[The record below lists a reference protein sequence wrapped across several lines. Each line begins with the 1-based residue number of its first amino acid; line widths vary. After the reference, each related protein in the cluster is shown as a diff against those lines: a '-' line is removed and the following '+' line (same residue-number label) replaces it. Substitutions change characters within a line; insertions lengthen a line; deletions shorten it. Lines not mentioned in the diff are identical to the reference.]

1 MQTDSSP
8 RNSIISNQAPLIS
21 PFINTKS
28 EISTFQSI
36 ISEYLEN
43 KNEITEI
50 NQSEIQKFLEDLNSF
65 LKDINDKVEENE
77 YILNDLYKKNKTAI
91 SAIKNLMKEKESS
104 SSSNA
109 TPRYNTTSGRENFS
123 PNPLMT
129 SGDYSELERLK
140 EEYIKSLTLIQQY
153 EEQLNEYSTMKK
165 SFNELQDE
173 FNQLKF
179 EETALRSEYE
189 IVIKD
194 KEQLKNKLEKY
205 INDNDKMKELLEQ
218 YQCMILMTEKE
229 KNKIQNNAYVITN
242 RFRNF
247 ENKITS
253 QEQLIDKFKND
264 IKKLVEKNRKEKFEY
279 EVKLENYN
287 KKIQELEFKIEEM
300 NQEKIINTK
309 KFLNTLIENSA
320 QYNISFY
327 YDQVKN
333 KIIIKYFNEDI
344 GQIKSV
350 EVANERRLMSVPKI
364 KDFEGKI
371 FSYKKLSAN
380 ISNNVFTSLCR
391 KHYQNNN
398 LDCSSLNSSMISNLK
413 SDSFKLNN
421 LFENNNF
428 SNCCFKKNNEKL
440 NYHSAMILNEKIK
453 KDIVFSPKTI
463 SHKKSFSKEK
473 KNNFPEISNFSF
485 RDIKEEEIIDNN
497 KFEIIKEITLQFIG
511 DEKNII
517 INNKSNS
524 DSCFSDISSNF
535 ITNKHKRSNSEY
547 TYYECKSVSLNFP
560 ENEFKPAQ
568 KETNVETKRKF
579 SYCFNCYIF

>member
-28 EISTFQSI
+28 EILTFQSI

-350 EVANERRLMSVPKI
+350 EVANERRLMSIPKI

-371 FSYKKLSAN
+371 FSYKKLSAS
-380 ISNNVFTSLCR
+380 ISNNVFSSLCKR
-391 KHYQNNN
+391 HHQKKNSDN
-398 LDCSSLNSSMISNLK
+398 SSLNSSIISNLK

-421 LFENNNF
+421 LFENSIVSHCSSKN
-428 SNCCFKKNNEKL
+428 NNEKFL
-440 NYHSAMILNEKIK
+440 FNSAMINNK
-453 KDIVFSPKTI
+453 KNKEIIISPKANITQ
-463 SHKKSFSKEK
+463 KSFSKQK
-473 KNNFPEISNFSF
+473 INNIPEISNFSF
-485 RDIKEEEIIDNN
+485 RDIKEEEITNNDN
-497 KFEIIKEITLQFIG
+497 KIINEITL
-511 DEKNII
+511 
-517 INNKSNS
+517 
-524 DSCFSDISSNF
+524 
-535 ITNKHKRSNSEY
+535 
-547 TYYECKSVSLNFP
+547 
-560 ENEFKPAQ
+560 EF
-568 KETNVETKRKF
+568 F
-579 SYCFNCYIF
+579 F

>member
-1 MQTDSSP
+1 MQSDSSP
-8 RNSIISNQAPLIS
+8 RNSIISNQAPIIS
-21 PFINTKS
+21 PFLNT
-28 EISTFQSI
+28 
-36 ISEYLEN
+36 
-43 KNEITEI
+43 KNEILTFQQIITTYLSNENPLNSIKEEEI
-50 NQSEIQKFLEDLNSF
+50 EKFLLDLNSF
-65 LKDINDKVEENE
+65 LKDVNDKLEENE
-77 YILNDLYKKNKTAI
+77 YILNDLYKKNVTAI
-91 SAIKNLMKEKESS
+91 SAINNLIQENKSS
-104 SSSNA
+104 SSSNV

-123 PNPLMT
+123 PNKLM
-129 SGDYSELERLK
+129 SSCDFAEYEKLK
-140 EEYIKSLTLIQQY
+140 DEYIKNLSLIQQY
-153 EEQLNEYSTMKK
+153 EEQLSEYNTIKK
-165 SFNELQDE
+165 SFNKLQDE
-173 FNQLKF
+173 YTELKS

-189 IVIKD
+189 ILIKD
-194 KEQLKNKLEKY
+194 KEELKRKLEDY
-205 INDNDKMKELLEQ
+205 INDNYKMKETIEQ
-218 YQCMILMTEKE
+218 YQNIIMFSENE
-229 KNKIQNNAYVITN
+229 KNKIKNNAYIISN

-247 ENKITS
+247 ENKINS
-253 QEQLIDKFKND
+253 QNQLIEKFKND
-264 IKKLVEKNRKEKFEY
+264 IKNLVDKNRKEKFEY
-279 EVKLENYN
+279 EIKLENN
-287 KKIQELEFKIEEM
+287 IKRIQELENKIEEM
-300 NQEKIINTK
+300 EQEKIINTK
-309 KFLNTLIENSA
+309 KFLNVLIENTA
-320 QYNISFY
+320 KYNVSFY
-327 YDQVKN
+327 YDQPKN

-428 SNCCFKKNNEKL
+428 SNCSFKKNNEKL

-579 SYCFNCYIF
+579 SYCFNCDIF

>member
-50 NQSEIQKFLEDLNSF
+50 NQNEIQKFLEELNSF
-65 LKDINDKVEENE
+65 LKDINDKVDEND

-91 SAIKNLMKEKESS
+91 SAIQNLMKEKESS

-140 EEYIKSLTLIQQY
+140 DEYIKNLTLLQQY

-194 KEQLKNKLEKY
+194 KEQLKSKLEKY
-205 INDNDKMKELLEQ
+205 INENEKMKELIEQ
-218 YQCMILMTEKE
+218 YQSMILITEKE
-229 KNKIQNNAYVITN
+229 KNKIKNNAYVINN

-309 KFLNTLIENSA
+309 KFLNVLIENTA
-320 QYNISFY
+320 QYNVSFY
-327 YDQVKN
+327 YDKVKN

-371 FSYKKLSAN
+371 FSYKKLYTN

-391 KHYQNNN
+391 KQYQNKN

-421 LFENNNF
+421 LFEDNNISNYSIQNNN
-428 SNCCFKKNNEKL
+428 KKVNF
-440 NYHSAMILNEKIK
+440 HSAMILNEKIT
-453 KDIVFSPKTI
+453 KDIIFSPKNI
-463 SHKKSFSKEK
+463 SNKKSFNKEN
-473 KNNFPEISNFSF
+473 KNHFPEISNFSF
-485 RDIKEEEIIDNN
+485 RDIREEEILDNN
-497 KFEIIKEITLQFIG
+497 KYEIIKEITFQFIG
-511 DEKNII
+511 DEKNNI

-535 ITNKHKRSNSEY
+535 ITNKHKKSNSEY
-547 TYYECKSVSLNFP
+547 SYYECRSVSLNFP
-560 ENEFKPAQ
+560 ENEFKPAI
-568 KETNVETKRKF
+568 KETNVETKRKL

>member
-28 EISTFQSI
+28 EILTFQSI

-50 NQSEIQKFLEDLNSF
+50 NQNEIQKFLEKLNSF
-65 LKDINDKVEENE
+65 LKDINDKVDEND

-91 SAIKNLMKEKESS
+91 SAIQNLMKEKESS

-140 EEYIKSLTLIQQY
+140 EEYIKNLTLLQQY
-153 EEQLNEYSTMKK
+153 EEQLNEYSTIKK
-165 SFNELQDE
+165 SFTQLQDE
-173 FNQLKF
+173 FTQLKF

-194 KEQLKNKLEKY
+194 KEQLKSKLDKY
-205 INDNDKMKELLEQ
+205 INENEKMKELNEQ
-218 YQCMILMTEKE
+218 YQSMILMTEKE
-229 KNKIQNNAYVITN
+229 KNKIKNNAYVITN
-242 RFRNF
+242 RFRYF
-247 ENKITS
+247 ENKITT

-309 KFLNTLIENSA
+309 KYLNTLIENTA

-371 FSYKKLSAN
+371 FSYKKLSAK
-380 ISNNVFTSLCR
+380 ISNNVFNSLCR
-391 KHYQNNN
+391 KYYQNKK

-421 LFENNNF
+421 LFENNNV
-428 SNCCFKKNNEKL
+428 SNSSFKQNNEKL
-440 NYHSAMILNEKIK
+440 NYHSAMILDEKIK
-453 KDIVFSPKTI
+453 NDIVFSPNI
-463 SHKKSFSKEK
+463 SHNKSFSKEK
-473 KNNFPEISNFSF
+473 KKNIPEISNFSF
-485 RDIKEEEIIDNN
+485 RDIKEEEILDDN
-497 KFEIIKEITLQFIG
+497 KFEVIKEITLQFVG
-511 DEKNII
+511 DEKNNI

-524 DSCFSDISSNF
+524 DSYFSDISSNF
-535 ITNKHKRSNSEY
+535 ITNKHKRSNSDS
-547 TYYECKSVSLNFP
+547 YYECRSVSLNFP
-560 ENEFKPAQ
+560 ENEFKPAL
-568 KETNVETKRKF
+568 KETNVETQRKF

>member
-428 SNCCFKKNNEKL
+428 SNCSFKKNNEKL

-485 RDIKEEEIIDNN
+485 RDIKEEEIIENN

-524 DSCFSDISSNF
+524 ESCFSDISSNF

-547 TYYECKSVSLNFP
+547 TYYECKSVCLNFP

>member
-28 EISTFQSI
+28 EISTFISI
-36 ISEYLEN
+36 ITEYLEN
-43 KNEITEI
+43 KNSITEI
-50 NQSEIQKFLEDLNSF
+50 NQNEIQKFLEELNSF
-65 LKDINDKVEENE
+65 LKDINDKVDEND

-91 SAIKNLMKEKESS
+91 SAIQNLMKEKESS

-140 EEYIKSLTLIQQY
+140 DEYIKNLTLLQQY
-153 EEQLNEYSTMKK
+153 EEQLNEYNTIKK
-165 SFNELQDE
+165 SFNQLQDE
-173 FNQLKF
+173 YTQLKF

-194 KEQLKNKLEKY
+194 KEQLKSKLEKY
-205 INDNDKMKELLEQ
+205 INENEKMKELIEQ
-218 YQCMILMTEKE
+218 YQSMILMTEKE
-229 KNKIQNNAYVITN
+229 KNKIKNNAYVITN
-242 RFRNF
+242 RFRYF
-247 ENKITS
+247 ENKITT

-287 KKIQELEFKIEEM
+287 KTIQELEFKIEEM
-300 NQEKIINTK
+300 NEEKIINTK
-309 KFLNTLIENSA
+309 KYLNTLIENTA

-371 FSYKKLSAN
+371 FSYKKLSAS
-380 ISNNVFTSLCR
+380 ISNNVFSSLCKR
-391 KHYQNNN
+391 HHQKKNSDN
-398 LDCSSLNSSMISNLK
+398 SSLNSSIISNLK

-421 LFENNNF
+421 LFENSIVSHCSSKN
-428 SNCCFKKNNEKL
+428 NNEKFL
-440 NYHSAMILNEKIK
+440 INSAIINNK
-453 KDIVFSPKTI
+453 KNKEIIISPKANITQ
-463 SHKKSFSKEK
+463 KSFSKQK
-473 KNNFPEISNFSF
+473 INNIPEISNFSF
-485 RDIKEEEIIDNN
+485 RDIKEEEITNNDN
-497 KFEIIKEITLQFIG
+497 KIIKEITLEFIG
-511 DEKNII
+511 DEKN
-517 INNKSNS
+517 NKDLNHKRNS
-524 DSCFSDISSNF
+524 DSYFSDISSNF
-535 ITNKHKRSNSEY
+535 ITNQHKRNNSDIS
-547 TYYECKSVSLNFP
+547 YYEIKSISLNFP
-560 ENEFKPAQ
+560 ENEFKPAN
-568 KETNVETKRKF
+568 KETNVETKKKHNN
-579 SYCFNCYIF
+579 CFDCYVC